1 MGNQI
6 ASKIH
11 VELQWYDDNKAIR
24 MGLFPIQGAILLRES
39 GSDCSLQYT
48 GDSKKY
54 LLASS
59 YQATKTF
66 LMEVG
71 NAT

>member
-1 MGNQI
+1 
-6 ASKIH
+6 
-11 VELQWYDDNKAIR
+11 

-54 LLASS
+54 LLATS
-59 YQATKTF
+59 YQTTKTF